1 MTDEAPTTN
10 VLTRPVP
17 TKWVLLILAL
27 ALATAVV
34 GVLAIRHWHA
44 EHRQAL
50 PPSILKGL
58 ASSQDY
64 FRERSLEL
72 RYATSL
78 ATLDEHWGSGI
89 YTDYNGYTYEIL
101 PPPGD
106 PSFTWSARAFPV
118 TEKGWRYYC
127 IDHTGLIR
135 FETGKPAG
143 PESPV
148 WVKASE

>member
-1 MTDEAPTTN
+1 MTDEPPPTS
-10 VLTRPVP
+10 VLTRPLP
-17 TKWVLLILAL
+17 TKWVLSILGFVLVA
-27 ALATAVV
+27 AAV
-34 GVLAIRHWHA
+34 GVLWIRHWHT

-58 ASSQDY
+58 ASSQSY
-64 FRERSLEL
+64 FRERSPDL

-89 YTDYNGYTYEIL
+89 YTNYNGYTYEIL

-106 PSFTWSARAFPV
+106 PSFTWAARAFPV
-118 TEKGWRYYC
+118 TEPGWRHYYV
-127 IDHTGLIR
+127 DHTGLIR

-148 WVKASE
+148 WVKPE